1 MESSDLVALVAAA
14 LLGTAHMVPPLL
26 TFLRFAPRSWALSA
40 AGGVSVSYVFV
51 HLLPEVAEAQAAV
64 REVASSGVAS
74 GLEKH
79 AYLTALIGLVMFYG
93 LERAAVTSAHRR
105 SGADGALEDEPT
117 SAWTFWLS
125 VLSFAIYN
133 AIIGYLL
140 VRRAKEDSVVELVLF
155 AAALGFHFVINDLGL
170 RDRHRRRYDRFGRPL
185 LVLAVFFGW
194 LVGLVAEF
202 SDAAI
207 GLAVAFLAGGIIL
220 NVMKEEV
227 PKERQS
233 RFLPFASGAAAY
245 TLVLLTI

>member
-1 MESSDLVALVAAA
+1 MGV
-14 LLGTAHMVPPLL
+14 LLGTAHMAPPLL
-26 TFLRFAPRSWALSA
+26 TFVRFVPRSWTLSA

-64 REVASSGVAS
+64 AEVSSSGVISA
-74 GLEKH
+74 LEKH
-79 AYLTALIGLVMFYG
+79 AYLAALIGLVMFYG
-93 LERAAVTSAHRR
+93 LERAAVTSKHRR
-105 SGADGALEDEPT
+105 SGPDGAGEEDPT
-117 SAWTFWLS
+117 SPRAFWLS
-125 VLSFAIYN
+125 VVSFAVYN

-140 VRRAKEDSVVELVLF
+140 VRRAEQDSVVELVLF
-155 AAALGFHFVINDLGL
+155 TAAIGFHFIINDLGL
-170 RDRHRRRYDRFGRPL
+170 RDRHRGRYDRTGRPL
-185 LVLAVFFGW
+185 LVLAILFGW
-194 LVGLVAEF
+194 LVGLVAEL

-245 TLVLLTI
+245 TVLLLAL